1 MTTGDDAERARLQRL
16 AEAKAKEDVAIIPL
30 YWEHSSWATRKS
42 VRYEGGVE
50 QWNVATSAFVAR

>member
-1 MTTGDDAERARLQRL
+1 MIKL
-16 AEAKAKEDVAIIPL
+16 AFTNTPVQAIIPL